1 VSEEPGEPEDFE
13 VVEKLRAADHAAS
26 VAHDFIH
33 GLNGVTKEQADAAIW
48 EIHGVLRPLFEW
60 TDLGH

>member
-1 VSEEPGEPEDFE
+1 MSQTPDDRPSYFRE
-13 VVEKLRAADHAAS
+13 ADDAAS

-48 EIHGVLRPLFEW
+48 TIHNTLRPIIDPTGATW
-60 TDLGH
+60 KK